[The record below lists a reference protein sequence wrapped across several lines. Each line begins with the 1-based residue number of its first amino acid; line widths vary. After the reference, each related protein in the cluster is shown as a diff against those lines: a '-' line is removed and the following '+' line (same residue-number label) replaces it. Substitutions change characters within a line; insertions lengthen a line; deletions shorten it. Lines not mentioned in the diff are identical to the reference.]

1 MKRIGFG
8 LAIMIAATT
17 GAVDSSTE
25 AKAADGRMF
34 SFSVCNRSAK
44 TASVAIGSHYSPG
57 SKDYVVAGWWQ
68 VAAGACRTIGNYPR
82 GHFYTHAKAAGLS
95 WGRGDI
101 RFCTETPGPFKRI
114 NLGGSKCAPALL
126 RKFSHV
132 DVQNATYTLTL
143 NP

>member
-1 MKRIGFG
+1 
-8 LAIMIAATT
+8 
-17 GAVDSSTE
+17 
-25 AKAADGRMF
+25 MF
-34 SFSVCNRSAK
+34 SFSVCNKSHK
-44 TASVAIGSHYSPG
+44 NASVALGAHYAPG

-82 GHFYTHAKAAGLS
+82 GHFYTHAKATGTS

-101 RFCTETPGPFKRI
+101 KFCVETPGPFKRI
-114 NLGGSKCAPALL
+114 NLSGAKCAPALL
-126 RKFSHV
+126 RPFSHA